1 MKKIGSK
8 LNYNN
13 NFAAQNKVKIPE
25 CTLNYNR
32 IMEEQLWRECL
43 FINEKIRNTNFG
55 WMEWV
60 IMWDTEL
67 QTFKF
72 PP

>member
-32 IMEEQLWRECL
+32 IMEEQL
-43 FINEKIRNTNFG
+43 
-55 WMEWV
+55 
-60 IMWDTEL
+60 
-67 QTFKF
+67 
-72 PP
+72 